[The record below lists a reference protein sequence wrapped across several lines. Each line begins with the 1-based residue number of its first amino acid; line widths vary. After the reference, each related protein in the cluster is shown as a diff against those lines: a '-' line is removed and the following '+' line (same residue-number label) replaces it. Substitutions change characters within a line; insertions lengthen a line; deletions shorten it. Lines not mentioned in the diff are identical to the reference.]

1 MSEKPTRKE
10 LAIDSLVAQIRKMV
24 EESGAAAN
32 FDARE
37 WVLEWIEK
45 PLPALD
51 GQKPTDLLISDNGLQ
66 VVSNLLE
73 RSRAGAYS

>member
-1 MSEKPTRKE
+1 MSDKPTRKE

-24 EESGAAAN
+24 EESGSAVN
-32 FDARE
+32 FDARG
-37 WVLEWIEK
+37 WLLEWIEK

-51 GQKPTDLLISDNGLQ
+51 GQKPTDLLISDNGLEI
-66 VVSNLLE
+66 VSSLLA